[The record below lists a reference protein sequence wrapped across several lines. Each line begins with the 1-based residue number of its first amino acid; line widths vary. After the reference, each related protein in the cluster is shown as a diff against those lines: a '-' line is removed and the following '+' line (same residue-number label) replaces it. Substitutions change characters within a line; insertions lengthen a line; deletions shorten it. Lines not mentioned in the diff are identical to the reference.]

1 MKAFKYI
8 FILILIV
15 IIGGAIYFSLK
26 DGKYDITESRIIAA
40 PPSLI
45 YDQLADFKE
54 WDNWN
59 PWLEDEETTSTMGTQ
74 TKGVDG
80 NYSFTDPY
88 GNGKMTIT
96 GIEPNKYVAM
106 NMFYDNGM
114 TSSNSDVIMDL
125 ERVENGTKV
134 TWNIKGEQGL
144 LDKVMTTVLGFNMED
159 EIKPKYT
166 AGLENLD
173 DYVNNQMSVHQV
185 HVDGIIETG
194 GGYFLYMSSST
205 KREKL
210 QIVKSQMLQ
219 NIMSYMNRNHIDMY
233 GMPRV
238 VYEKIDPTNNSVLFS
253 AALPVEN
260 REITATNSNILSS
273 YQEPGKA
280 VKITLNG
287 AYSNLAEAWRKGE
300 EFISQN
306 GLVKAIASPYEIYK
320 TDPMLTPNPADYRT
334 EIYIPIE

>member
-54 WDNWN
+54 WENWN
-59 PWLEDEETTSTMGTQ
+59 PWLEDEEITSTMGTQ

-125 ERVENGTKV
+125 ERVENGTKI

-173 DYVNNQMSVHQV
+173 NYVNNQMSVHQV

-219 NIMSYMNRNHIDMY
+219 NIMSYMNRNNIDMY

>member
-8 FILILIV
+8 FILLLIAV
-15 IIGGAIYFSLK
+15 IGGAIYFSLK
-26 DGKYDITESRIIAA
+26 DGKYDITESRVIAA

-45 YDQLADFKE
+45 YEQLADFKE

-59 PWLEDEETTSTMGTQ
+59 PWLEDEEITSTMGTQ

-96 GIEPNKYVAM
+96 GIEPDKYVAM

-114 TSSNSDVIMDL
+114 TSSNSDVKMDL

-173 DYVNNQMSVHQV
+173 NYVNNQMSVHQV

-194 GGYFLYMSSST
+194 GGYFLYMSSSS
-205 KREKL
+205 KRDKL

-219 NIMSYMNRNHIDMY
+219 NIMSYMNRNNIDMY

-253 AALPVEN
+253 AAIPVQN

-287 AYSNLAEAWRKGE
+287 AYSNLDEAWKKGE
-300 EFISQN
+300 EFISKN

>member
-59 PWLEDEETTSTMGTQ
+59 PWLEDEEITSTMGTQ

-134 TWNIKGEQGL
+134 TWNIKSEQGL

-173 DYVNNQMSVHQV
+173 NYVNNQMSVHQV

>member
-8 FILILIV
+8 FILILIA

-26 DGKYDITESRIIAA
+26 EGKYDITESRVIAA

-45 YDQLADFKE
+45 YEQLADFKE
-54 WDNWN
+54 WENWN
-59 PWLEDEETTSTMGTQ
+59 PWLEDEEITSTMGAQ
-74 TKGVDG
+74 TNGVDG
-80 NYSFTDPY
+80 NYSFTDPD

-96 GIEPNKYVAM
+96 GIDPNKYVAM
-106 NMFYDNGM
+106 NLLYDNGM
-114 TSSNSDVIMDL
+114 TSSNSDVIMEL
-125 ERVENGTKV
+125 EPVENGTKV
-134 TWNIKGEQGL
+134 TWNTKGEQGL
-144 LDKVMTTVLGFNMED
+144 LDKVMSSILSFNIEN
-159 EIKPKYT
+159 EIKPKY
-166 AGLENLD
+166 AKGLENLD
-173 DYVNNQMSVHQV
+173 AYVTNQMSVYQI

-194 GGYFLYMSSST
+194 GGYFLYMSSSA
-205 KREKL
+205 KRENL

-219 NIMSYMNRNHIDMY
+219 NIMSYMNRNRIDIY

-238 VYEKIDPTNNSVLFS
+238 IYEKIDSTNNSVLFS
-253 AALPVEN
+253 AALPVQN

-287 AYSNLAEAWRKGE
+287 AYSNLDEAWRKGE

-306 GLVKAIASPYEIYK
+306 GLVKATASPYELYK
-320 TDPMLTPNPADYRT
+320 TYPMLTPNPADYRT

>member
-59 PWLEDEETTSTMGTQ
+59 PWLEDEEITSTMGTQ

-173 DYVNNQMSVHQV
+173 NYVNNQMSVHQV

-219 NIMSYMNRNHIDMY
+219 NIMSYMNRNNIDMY

>member
-8 FILILIV
+8 FILLLIV

-26 DGKYDITESRIIAA
+26 DGKYDITESRVIAA

-45 YDQLADFKE
+45 YEQISDFE
-54 WDNWN
+54 QWENWN
-59 PWLEDEETTSTMGTQ
+59 PWLEDEDITSIMGTQ

-80 NYSFTDPY
+80 NYSFTDEH

-96 GIEPNKYVAM
+96 GIDPNKLVSM

-114 TSSNSDVIMDL
+114 TSSNSDVQMDL

-144 LDKVMTTVLGFNMED
+144 LDKVMAAVFSVNMEK

-166 AGLENLD
+166 KGLENLD
-173 DYVNNQMSVHQV
+173 NYVNNQMSLHHVN
-185 HVDGIIETG
+185 VDGIIETG

-205 KREKL
+205 KQEKL
-210 QIVKSQMLQ
+210 QQVKSQMLQ
-219 NIMSYMNRNHIDMY
+219 NIMSYMNRNNIDMY

-238 VYEKIDPTNNSVLFS
+238 VYEKIDRATNSVLFS
-253 AALPVEN
+253 AAIPVQN

-280 VKITLNG
+280 VKVTLNG
-287 AYSNLAEAWRKGE
+287 AYSNLNEAWRKGE

-320 TDPMLTPNPADYRT
+320 TDPMLTPNPANYRT